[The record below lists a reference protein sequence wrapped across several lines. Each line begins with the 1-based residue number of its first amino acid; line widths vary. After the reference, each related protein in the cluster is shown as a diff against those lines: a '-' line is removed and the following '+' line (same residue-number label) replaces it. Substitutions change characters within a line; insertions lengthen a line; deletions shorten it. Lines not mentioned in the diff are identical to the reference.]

1 MTNGGP
7 LFSSTTS
14 SLYMYRLAFEF
25 GLLSK
30 GAAAGFLLIGMNL
43 VLAYAYIR
51 FFRRQEK
58 TVGI

>member
-1 MTNGGP
+1 
-7 LFSSTTS
+7 
-14 SLYMYRLAFEF
+14 MYRLAFEF